1 MDCLISKKMQ
11 ILEEMRTKVR
21 QLYSNLQKEKALE
34 QLYAKVVPQMSDGS
48 PTLPLLQSQK
58 KSQNIT

>member
-48 PTLPLLQSQK
+48 PTMPLLQSQK
-58 KSQNIT
+58 KN